1 MAVALAVLFFLDVQ
15 KYLDLV
21 ITYALLV
28 IEVFALINCLT
39 QRADAFPVVGNLS
52 KNQWLGILLGAVV
65 VTTMC
70 GLLLPVFLFRI
81 VFLMAAITAAAVYLL
96 DVRPAL
102 RDVTNGRGGW

>member
-1 MAVALAVLFFLDVQ
+1 MAVALALVFFDDVQ
-15 KYLDLV
+15 YYLDLV

-28 IEVFALINCLT
+28 IEVVALINCMT

-52 KNQWLGILLGAVV
+52 KNQWLAILLGAVL
-65 VTTMC
+65 VTLMC
-70 GLLLPVFLFRI
+70 GLLLPAPIFRI
-81 VFLMAAITAAAVYLL
+81 ILLMAAITAAAVYLL

>member
-1 MAVALAVLFFLDVQ
+1 MAVALAVLFYDDVQ
-15 KYLDLV
+15 GYLDLLIAV
-21 ITYALLV
+21 GLLI
-28 IEVFALINCLT
+28 IEVFALLNCLT

-52 KNQWLGILLGAVV
+52 KNQWLAILLGAVL

>member
-1 MAVALAVLFFLDVQ
+1 MALAVLFFLDVQ